1 MILPEPTAV
10 PLRGGPTLRWG
21 VLAPGGIA
29 TDWVATLHANT
40 DQRVV
45 AVASRSAE
53 RAAEFAN
60 KNGIERSYGS
70 YEQLV
75 ADPEVDIVYVA
86 APNVFHRLLAL
97 LAIAA
102 GKHVLIEKPLGVD
115 AADARVIVESARAAN
130 VFALEAMWS
139 RFLPQTTVVSQL
151 LAEGELGDVKVVTA
165 DFGADFGDRRGQPVF
180 DPAMGGGA
188 LRDIGIYPVW
198 FSRFAL
204 GELTSAVASGRML
217 DSGVDGQAAM
227 ILGHA
232 GGAQSV
238 LHTTM
243 LADTPTEARI
253 SGTRGRVEVRTPF
266 YAPNGFAFVRGEERT
281 EFTDGTGLRG
291 REGLAFQ
298 ATAIAQ
304 HISDGRTEAPEH
316 PLELSVAILG
326 TLDTLR
332 AQVEAGEQAG

>member
-1 MILPEPTAV
+1 VILPEPTAA

-29 TDWVATLHANT
+29 TDWVAAVHAHT

-45 AVASRSAE
+45 AVASRSGE
-53 RAAEFAN
+53 RAAEFAQ
-60 KNGIERSYGS
+60 KNGIGRSYAS

-75 ADPEVDIVYVA
+75 ADAEVDIVYIA
-86 APNVFHRLLAL
+86 APNVFHRPLAL

-115 AADARVIVESARAAN
+115 ADDARVIVDAARNAG
-130 VFALEAMWS
+130 VFAMEAMWS
-139 RFLPQTTVVSQL
+139 RFLPQTTIIARL
-151 LAEGELGDVKVVTA
+151 LAEGQLGELQSVSA
-165 DFGADFGDRRGQPVF
+165 DFGENFGAAEGRPVF
-180 DPAMGGGA
+180 DPAMGGGS

-198 FSRFAL
+198 FARFAL
-204 GELTSAVASGRML
+204 GAPTSALATGRML
-217 DSGVDGQAAM
+217 ETGVDGQVAM

-232 GGAQSV
+232 GGAQAV

-243 LADTPTEARI
+243 LAATPTEARI
-253 SGTRGRVEVRTPF
+253 NGTHGRVEVRTPF
-266 YAPNGFAFVRGEERT
+266 YAPNGFAFVRGGERT

-298 ATAIAQ
+298 TTAIAR
-304 HISDGRTEAPEH
+304 HIAEGRTEAPEH
-316 PLELSVAILG
+316 PLDVSIQILA

-332 AQVEAGEQAG
+332 AQVRSG

>member
-1 MILPEPTAV
+1 MILPEPSAA
-10 PLRGGPTLRWG
+10 PLRGGPALRWG

-29 TDWVATLHANT
+29 TDWVAALHANT

-53 RAAEFAN
+53 RAAEFAR
-60 KNGIERSYGS
+60 KNGIDRSYGS

-75 ADPEVDIVYVA
+75 ADPGVDIVYVA
-86 APNVFHRLLAL
+86 APNVFHRPLAL

-115 AADARVIVESARAAN
+115 AADARLIVEAARAAN
-130 VFALEAMWS
+130 VFAMEAMWS
-139 RFLPQTTVVSQL
+139 RFLPQTTVVAKL
-151 LAEGELGDVKVVTA
+151 LSEGELGDVTMVSA
-165 DFGADFGDRRGQPVF
+165 DFGSNFGAPSGQPVF
-180 DPAMGGGA
+180 DPAMGGGS

-198 FSRFAL
+198 FSRFAVGAPDSL
-204 GELTSAVASGRML
+204 FAVGRML
-217 DSGVDGQAAM
+217 PTGVDGQAAVV
-227 ILGHA
+227 LGHA

-243 LADTPTEARI
+243 LSDTPTEARI
-253 SGTRGRVEVRTPF
+253 NGTGGRVEVRTPF
-266 YAPNGFAFVRGEERT
+266 YAPNGFAFVRDEERT
-281 EFTDGTGLRG
+281 EFTDATGLRG

-298 ATAIAQ
+298 TTAIAQ
-304 HISDGRTEAPEH
+304 HIVDGRTEAPEH
-316 PLELSVAILG
+316 PLDVSVAILE

-332 AQVEAGEQAG
+332 AHVEAG

>member
-1 MILPEPTAV
+1 MILPESTAA
-10 PLRGGPTLRWG
+10 PLRGGPLLNWG

-29 TDWVATLHANT
+29 TDWVAAMHAHT

-53 RAAEFAN
+53 RAAEFAQ

-75 ADPEVDIVYVA
+75 ADPAVDIIYIA
-86 APNVFHRLLAL
+86 APNVFHRPLAL

-102 GKHVLIEKPLGVD
+102 GKHVLIEKPLGID
-115 AADARVIVESARAAN
+115 AADAQEIVAAARAAG
-130 VFALEAMWS
+130 VFALEAMWT
-139 RFLPQTTVVSQL
+139 RFLPQTTIIAQL
-151 LAEGELGDVKVVTA
+151 LAAGDLGDLKIVTA
-165 DFGADFGDRRGQPVF
+165 DFGANFGDPAGQPVF
-180 DPAMGGGA
+180 DPAMGGGS

-204 GELTSAVASGRML
+204 GAPNSLAATGRML
-217 DSGVDGQAAM
+217 ASGVDGQAAM
-227 ILGHA
+227 ILGHPS
-232 GGAQSV
+232 GAQAV

-253 SGTRGRVEVRTPF
+253 NGTRARVEVRTPF
-266 YAPNGFAFVRGEERT
+266 YAPHGFAVVRDEERT

-298 ATAIAQ
+298 TTAIAH
-304 HISDGRTEAPEH
+304 HIAAGRTEAPEH
-316 PLELSVAILG
+316 PLDVSIEILE

-332 AQVEAGEQAG
+332 AQVEAG

>member
-1 MILPEPTAV
+1 MILPESTAT
-10 PLRGGPTLRWG
+10 PLRGGHTLRWG

-29 TDWVATLHANT
+29 TDWVAAMHANT

-53 RAAEFAN
+53 RAAEFAQ

-75 ADPEVDIVYVA
+75 ADPDVDIVYIA
-86 APNVFHRLLAL
+86 APNMMHRPLAL

-102 GKHVLIEKPLGVD
+102 GKNVLIEKPLGID
-115 AADARVIVESARAAN
+115 AADAQLIVDAARAAG
-130 VFALEAMWS
+130 VFAMEAMWT
-139 RFLPQTTVVSQL
+139 RFLPQTTIIAQL
-151 LAEGELGDVKVVTA
+151 LAEGELGELSIVTA
-165 DFGADFGDRRGQPVF
+165 DFGANFGAAAGQPVF
-180 DPAMGGGA
+180 DPAMGGGS

-198 FSRFAL
+198 FSRFVL
-204 GELTSAVASGRML
+204 GAPSAAVATGRML
-217 DSGVDGQAAM
+217 TTGVDGQAAM
-227 ILGHA
+227 ILDHSS
-232 GGAQSV
+232 GAQAV

-253 SGTRGRVEVRTPF
+253 NGTRARVEVRTPF
-266 YAPNGFAFVRGEERT
+266 YAPNGFAFVRDDIRT

-298 ATAIAQ
+298 TTAIAK
-304 HISDGRTEAPEH
+304 HIADGRTEAPEH
-316 PLELSVAILG
+316 PLDVSLEILR
-326 TLDTLR
+326 TLDNLR
-332 AQVEAGEQAG
+332 AQVEAG

>member
-1 MILPEPTAV
+1 VILPEPTAV
-10 PLRGGPTLRWG
+10 PLRGGPKLRWG

-29 TDWVATLHANT
+29 TDWVAAIHAHT

-53 RAAEFAN
+53 RAAEFAQ

-75 ADPEVDIVYVA
+75 ADAKVDIVYIA
-86 APNVFHRLLAL
+86 APNVFHRPLAL

-115 AADARVIVESARAAN
+115 ADDARVIVDAARSAG
-130 VFALEAMWS
+130 VFAMEAMWS
-139 RFLPQTTVVSQL
+139 RFLPQTTMIARL
-151 LAEGELGDVKVVTA
+151 LADGQFGELQIVSA
-165 DFGADFGDRRGQPVF
+165 DFGENFGAADGRPVF
-180 DPAMGGGA
+180 DPTMGGGA

-198 FSRFAL
+198 FARFAL
-204 GELTSAVASGRML
+204 GAPISAIATGRML
-217 DSGVDGQAAM
+217 ATGVDGQAAM

-232 GGAQSV
+232 GRAQAV

-243 LADTPTEARI
+243 LAATPTEARI
-253 SGTRGRVEVRTPF
+253 NGTRGRVEVRTPF
-266 YAPNGFAFVRGEERT
+266 YAPNGFAFVRGDERT
-281 EFTDGTGLRG
+281 EFTDSTGLRG

-298 ATAIAQ
+298 TTAIAQ
-304 HISDGRTEAPEH
+304 HIAEGRTEAPEH
-316 PLELSVAILG
+316 PLDVSVQILA

-332 AQVEAGEQAG
+332 AQVKSG

>member
-1 MILPEPTAV
+1 MNLPEPSAT

-29 TDWVATLHANT
+29 TDWVAAMHAHT

-45 AVASRSAE
+45 AVASRSTE
-53 RAAEFAN
+53 RAADFAR
-60 KNGIERSYGS
+60 KHGIERSYGS

-75 ADPEVDIVYVA
+75 ADPEVDIVYIA
-86 APNVFHRLLAL
+86 ALNVFHRPLAL

-102 GKHVLIEKPLGVD
+102 GKPVLIEKPLGVD
-115 AADARVIVESARAAN
+115 AADARVIVDAARAAR
-130 VFALEAMWS
+130 VFAMEAMWT
-139 RFLPQTTVVSQL
+139 RFLPQTTVLAQL
-151 LAEGELGDVKVVTA
+151 LAEGDLGELAIVTA
-165 DFGADFGDRRGQPVF
+165 DFGANFGAPNGQPVF
-180 DPAMGGGA
+180 DPAMGGGS

-204 GELTSAVASGRML
+204 GAPISAVATGRML
-217 DSGVDGQAAM
+217 DTGVDAQAAM
-227 ILGHA
+227 TLGHV
-232 GGAQSV
+232 GGAQAV

-253 SGTRGRVEVRTPF
+253 SGTRARVEVRTPF
-266 YAPNGFAFVRGEERT
+266 YAPNGFAFVRNEERT

-298 ATAIAQ
+298 TTAIAQ
-304 HISDGRTEAPEH
+304 HIADGRTEAPEH
-316 PLELSVAILG
+316 PLSVSVEIAE
-326 TLDTLR
+326 TLDSLR
-332 AQVEAGEQAG
+332 AQVAAG

>member
-1 MILPEPTAV
+1 MILPEPTAA

-29 TDWVATLHANT
+29 TDWVNTLHANT

-53 RAAEFAN
+53 RAAEFAQN
-60 KNGIERSYGS
+60 NGIERSYGS
-70 YEQLV
+70 YEQLA
-75 ADPEVDIVYVA
+75 ADPDVDIIYIA
-86 APNVFHRLLAL
+86 APNVFHRPLAL

-115 AADARVIVESARAAN
+115 AADARAIADAARAAG
-130 VFALEAMWS
+130 VFAMEAMWS
-139 RFLPQTTVVSQL
+139 RFLPQSTVISRL
-151 LAEGELGDVKVVTA
+151 LADGELGDVTIVTA
-165 DFGADFGDRRGQPVF
+165 DFGSDFGELHGHPVF
-180 DPAMGGGA
+180 DPEMGGGS

-198 FSRFAL
+198 FSRFVL
-204 GELTSAVASGRML
+204 GTPSSLLARGRML

-227 ILGHA
+227 LLGYPS
-232 GGAQSV
+232 GAQAV

-253 SGTRGRVEVRTPF
+253 NGTRGRVEVRTPF
-266 YAPNGFAFVRGEERT
+266 YAPNGFSFVRDDNRT
-281 EFTDGTGLRG
+281 EFRDGTGLRG

-304 HISDGRTEAPEH
+304 HVADGRTEAPEH
-316 PLELSVAILG
+316 PLAVSIEILG
-326 TLDTLR
+326 TIDALR
-332 AQVEAGEQAG
+332 AQIEAG

>member
-1 MILPEPTAV
+1 MILPESTAV

-29 TDWVATLHANT
+29 TDWVATMHANT

-45 AVASRSAE
+45 EVASRSGE
-53 RAAEFAN
+53 RAAKFAE
-60 KNGIERSYGS
+60 KNGIARSYDS
-70 YEQLV
+70 YEHLV

-86 APNVFHRLLAL
+86 APNVFHRPLAL

-115 AADARVIVESARAAN
+115 ATDARVIVDAARAAG
-130 VFALEAMWS
+130 VFAMEAMWT
-139 RFLPQTTVVSQL
+139 RFLPQTTVMARL
-151 LAEGELGDVKVVTA
+151 LTEGELGDVAVLTA
-165 DFGADFGDRRGQPVF
+165 DFGADFGDLRDQPVF
-180 DPAMGGGA
+180 DPALGGGS

-204 GELTSAVASGRML
+204 GAPSSLFAKGRML
-217 DSGVDGQAAM
+217 DSGVDGQVAM
-227 ILGHA
+227 ILDHPT
-232 GGAQSV
+232 GAQAV

-253 SGTRGRVEVRTPF
+253 SGTRARVEVRSPF
-266 YAPNGFAFVRGEERT
+266 YAPDGFVFVRGEERT
-281 EFTDGTGLRG
+281 EFTDETGLRG

-298 ATAIAQ
+298 TTAIAQ
-304 HISDGRTEAPEH
+304 HIADGRTEAPEH
-316 PLELSVAILG
+316 PLAVSVEILA

-332 AQVEAGEQAG
+332 AQVDAG

>member
-1 MILPEPTAV
+1 VILPEPTAV

-29 TDWVATLHANT
+29 TDWVAAVHAHT

-45 AVASRSAE
+45 AVASRSGE
-53 RAAEFAN
+53 RAAEFAQ

-75 ADPEVDIVYVA
+75 ADAQVDIVYIA
-86 APNVFHRLLAL
+86 APNVFHRPLAL

-115 AADARVIVESARAAN
+115 ADDARVIVDAARSAG
-130 VFALEAMWS
+130 VFAMEAMWS
-139 RFLPQTTVVSQL
+139 RFLPQTTMIARL
-151 LAEGELGDVKVVTA
+151 LADEQFGELQIVSA
-165 DFGADFGDRRGQPVF
+165 DF
-180 DPAMGGGA
+180 DPTMGGGA

-198 FSRFAL
+198 FARFAL
-204 GELTSAVASGRML
+204 GAPTSAIATGRML
-217 DSGVDGQAAM
+217 ATGVDGQAAM

-232 GGAQSV
+232 EGAQAV

-243 LADTPTEARI
+243 LAATPTEARI
-253 SGTRGRVEVRTPF
+253 NGTRGRVEVRTPF
-266 YAPNGFAFVRGEERT
+266 YAPNGFAFVRGDERT

-298 ATAIAQ
+298 TTAIAQ
-304 HISDGRTEAPEH
+304 HIAEGRTEAPEH
-316 PLELSVAILG
+316 PLDVSVQILA

-332 AQVEAGEQAG
+332 AQVKSG

>member
-1 MILPEPTAV
+1 MILPESTAA
-10 PLRGGPTLRWG
+10 PLRGGPLLNWG

-29 TDWVATLHANT
+29 TDWVAAMHAHT

-53 RAAEFAN
+53 RAAEFAQ

-70 YEQLV
+70 YEQLA
-75 ADPEVDIVYVA
+75 ADPAVDIIYIA
-86 APNVFHRLLAL
+86 APNVFHRPLAL

-102 GKHVLIEKPLGVD
+102 GKHVLIEKPLGID
-115 AADARVIVESARAAN
+115 AADAQVIVAAARAAG
-130 VFALEAMWS
+130 VFAMEAMWT
-139 RFLPQTTVVSQL
+139 RFLPQTTIIAQL
-151 LAEGELGDVKVVTA
+151 LAAGDLGDLKIVTA
-165 DFGADFGDRRGQPVF
+165 DFGANFGDPAGQPVF
-180 DPAMGGGA
+180 DPAMGGGS

-204 GELTSAVASGRML
+204 GAPNSLAATGRML
-217 DSGVDGQAAM
+217 ASGVDGQAAM

-232 GGAQSV
+232 SGAQSV

-253 SGTRGRVEVRTPF
+253 NGTRARVEVRTPF
-266 YAPNGFAFVRGEERT
+266 YAPHGFAVVRDEERT

-298 ATAIAQ
+298 TTAIAH
-304 HISDGRTEAPEH
+304 HIAAGRTEAPEH
-316 PLELSVAILG
+316 PLDVSIEILE

-332 AQVEAGEQAG
+332 AQVEAG